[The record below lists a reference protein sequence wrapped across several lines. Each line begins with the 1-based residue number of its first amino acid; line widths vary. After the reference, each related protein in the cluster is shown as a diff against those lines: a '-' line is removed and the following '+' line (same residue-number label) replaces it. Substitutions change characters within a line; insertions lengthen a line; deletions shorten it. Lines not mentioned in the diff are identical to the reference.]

1 MRGRVDSM
9 EHQAPPPRSRYGFLT
24 LANYSLIAVSNAV
37 EPLRMANRVAGQ
49 PVYEWAIAS
58 LDGRPVPASNG
69 LELSPTVALDKLGK
83 VDILFVCGGIDVRA
97 AVSAP
102 LLTALRRLAERK
114 VALGGLCTGGYA
126 LARAGL
132 LDNTRATIHW
142 ENLPALREEFPRVQI
157 NDQLFSIDRER
168 YTCSG
173 GTAPLDLMLNLIRLK
188 HGPRISQLVSEQFVL
203 ERVRSDRDRQYVP
216 LRAQLGASHHSMIK
230 VAQLMEQNIEKPLS
244 LDRIARTTGLSRR
257 QIERLF
263 RRHLDCV
270 PKKYYLEMRLR
281 RARELLL
288 QTAMPIMDV
297 TTSCG
302 FKSPPHFSRCYR
314 SHFGHPP
321 SAERRVATAVP
332 VPPAPSPPDKPLSQN
347 G

>member
-1 MRGRVDSM
+1 MRNLGDSVDI
-9 EHQAPPPRSRYGFLT
+9 AAALPRSRFAFLT
-24 LANYSLIAVSNAV
+24 LPNYSLIAVSNAV
-37 EPLRMANRVAGQ
+37 EPLRMANRVVGQ
-49 PVYEWAIAS
+49 TVYEWSIVS
-58 LDGRPVPASNG
+58 LDGRPVLASNG
-69 LELSPTVALDKLGK
+69 LDLAPTIALDKLGK
-83 VDILFVCGGIDVRA
+83 VEILFVCGGIDVRE

-102 LLTALRRLAERK
+102 LLTALRRLADHR

-132 LDNTRATIHW
+132 LDNYRATIHW
-142 ENLPALREEFPRVQI
+142 ENLSALREEFPRVQI
-157 NDQLFSIDRER
+157 NDQVFSIDRER

-173 GTAPLDLMLNLIRLK
+173 GTAPLDLMLNLIQLK
-188 HGPRISQLVSEQFVL
+188 LGLRISQLVSEQFVL
-203 ERVRSDRDRQYVP
+203 ERVRSDQDRQYIP
-216 LRAQLGASHHSMIK
+216 LRAQIGASQRSMIK
-230 VAQLMEQNIEKPLS
+230 VAQLMEEHIEKPLS

-263 RRHLDCV
+263 KRHLDCV
-270 PKKYYLEMRLR
+270 PKRYYLEMRLR

-314 SHFGHPP
+314 NQFGHPP
-321 SAERRVATAVP
+321 SAERVIQKSGVAPGPGVLRQ
-332 VPPAPSPPDKPLSQN
+332 APSRL
-347 G
+347 